1 MLTNPSVSS
10 RRRKRYSSL
19 LSMSL
24 RSFIQ
29 LRFRRIPSGENRA
42 EERFSSP
49 EPIPRRSRR
58 SMAKWML
65 TRRPRPYPAVAENA
79 HVPSPDVPVE
89 RGQWEA
95 VMVNHATILI
105 RLHGL
110 NVLTDPVW
118 SDRVSPVSWMGP
130 KRKRP
135 AGIRWEELPPVDAVL
150 VSHDHYDHLDIPTLK
165 RLEERFHPVFLAP
178 LGLRSLLV
186 RHCGAQARICELDWW
201 QSAALPSGGGTATV
215 TFTPS
220 RHYSGRSPFHGGA
233 NRSLWGGFF
242 LRAADGPGIYF
253 AGDTGWTRFFAE
265 IRDRL
270 GPPDLALLSIGS
282 YLPEDLMAGVHL
294 SPRDAVRAFRTLRAR
309 QGMAFHFG
317 TWQLADDGYQET
329 LNDFREAL
337 FREGVQETSFIA
349 ADNGFTLQ
357 STGKTGPQ
365 PPPSDPGTPSGCR
378 EEAPPA

>member
-1 MLTNPSVSS
+1 MP
-10 RRRKRYSSL
+10 
-19 LSMSL
+19 L

-29 LRFRRIPSGENRA
+29 SRFRRSSSGENRG
-42 EERFSSP
+42 EERFLSP
-49 EPIPRRSRR
+49 ESIPRRSHWRIV
-58 SMAKWML
+58 KWML
-65 TRRPRPYPAVAENA
+65 TRRPRPYPAVTENA
-79 HVPSPDVPVE
+79 CIPSLHVPVE

-110 NVLTDPVW
+110 NVLTAPVW

-135 AGIRWEELPPVDAVL
+135 AGIPWDQLPQVHAVL
-150 VSHDHYDHLDIPTLK
+150 ISHDHYDHVDAPTLK
-165 RLEERFHPVFLAP
+165 RLEERFHPLFLAP

-186 RHCGAQARICELDWW
+186 RHCGAQAQIRELDWW
-201 QSAALPSGGGTATV
+201 QSAALPSGDEEVTV
-215 TFTPS
+215 TFTPA
-220 RHYSGRSPFHGGA
+220 RHYSGRSPFRGNA

-253 AGDTGWTRFFAE
+253 AGDTARTRFFAE

-282 YLPEDLMAGVHL
+282 YLPEDLMEAVHL
-294 SPRDAVRAFRTLRAR
+294 SPHDAVRAFKTLRAR

-329 LNDFREAL
+329 LDDFREAL
-337 FREGVQETSFIA
+337 EREGVQEASFIA
-349 ADNGFTLQ
+349 PDNGFTLQ
-357 STGKTGPQ
+357 STGKNSPR
-365 PPPSDPGTPSGCR
+365 PLPSDPGTPPESR